1 MTSYVIAS
9 GMKLGTGYFPG
20 YSGFLSLKY
29 HTVHTNT
36 LYTLLVTITRPAYRL
51 SKAIRH
57 LATPIRALQ
66 KLSKGA
72 TFWQPP
78 FELCSDSRS
87 LISIRKRL

>member
-51 SKAIRH
+51 SKASRH
-57 LATPIRALQ
+57 SITPVQALQ
-66 KLSKGA
+66 RLSKVSTCFGN
-72 TFWQPP
+72 P
-78 FELCSDSRS
+78 
-87 LISIRKRL
+87 RLSSAVTVGV